1 MDKRIVESGNGSRML
16 AAYDEDKD
24 ALTVW
29 EEFDPSYEL
38 KLAKILSD
46 EPTCKADGMRR
57 ERIIPEHV
65 RRERIIPEHVLSRA
79 FTEGWFHDPL
89 AWKRWANSEE
99 GRVFAIEHNGK
110 VNRL

>member
-65 RRERIIPEHVLSRA
+65 LSRA